1 MLGTLGCFD
10 TPWVLLGIAFSKTQ
24 TSSYFILKNVPRW
37 HDQVRQTESEEKE
50 EGTDSE
56 DAFKA
61 KSIVTGS
68 QSRFRAQARY
78 VPWRRSSGLGEGVM
92 VLAMESRPPRWS
104 TGFGE
109 GVPHIMSLAHE
120 RERTGEGLVGR
131 ADAMSSCP
139 GCLWTLEIL

>member
-56 DAFKA
+56 EGLKRGSWG
-61 KSIVTGS
+61 SIRQTCPGNEEH
-68 QSRFRAQARY
+68 QMY
-78 VPWRRSSGLGEGVM
+78 GWRDQLGE
-92 VLAMESRPPRWS
+92 
-104 TGFGE
+104 
-109 GVPHIMSLAHE
+109 E
-120 RERTGEGLVGR
+120 R
-131 ADAMSSCP
+131 
-139 GCLWTLEIL
+139 